1 MPRGMKIVGVQGN
14 TGGLQIRSNHRGR
27 VVFPPGSGPGASTT
41 GASATGRGAS
51 LSLGA
56 STIEFRSST
65 TAASPRACN
74 SPPTASRASSPT
86 RSPTTRG
93 IQSATSSQS
102 ASPGSRTTLTHR
114 GRGHAAKL
122 VLTALGSRLFSLRIC
137 LVPRGSSDPAVRRG
151 SPDPAVWPTEGLQ
164 VTRRRPGTGRPS
176 VVEDRRVRR
185 SLPEPAFEVPGSSR
199 AWLWGPT
206 DAREN
211 LKKLRHQCAC
221 PRLLPLSNGRYR

>member
-1 MPRGMKIVGVQGN
+1 M
-14 TGGLQIRSNHRGR
+14 
-27 VVFPPGSGPGASTT
+27 GASTT

-56 STIEFRSST
+56 STIEFRSIT

-93 IQSATSSQS
+93 IQSATSSPS

-114 GRGHAAKL
+114 GRGHTAKL
-122 VLTALGSRLFSLRIC
+122 VLTALGFRLFSLRIC
-137 LVPRGSSDPAVRRG
+137 LVPRGSSDPAVRRFVGRG
-151 SPDPAVWPTEGLQ
+151 SPDPAVRPTVGLQ
-164 VTRRRPGTGRPS
+164 VTHPRPGTGRPAFA
-176 VVEDRRVRR
+176 EDGRVRR
-185 SLPEPAFEVPGSSR
+185 TLPEPAFEVLGSSR
-199 AWLWGPT
+199 AWLGGPT